1 MSEDE
6 QVEMSDP
13 IEHSIGGKGGHLL
26 RRTFHISMSILPWL
40 YYWEGQNITD
50 WIKELGGLDL
60 SREMLTSSM
69 VFAIILGESIRLKMG
84 VAVYGQRDYEA
95 DHISALAWGAFAVGM
110 VCLTVPE
117 AGLHGAALGA
127 PLILSLSLGD
137 PALGEM
143 RRSGMDEKNVMLFG
157 MLFLAIIWGAGAI
170 WLGTPW
176 WLIPLFA
183 PLGVLAEKPRL
194 RWIDD
199 NATMLLIPL
208 GLAIL
213 IGPWL

>member
-1 MSEDE
+1 MSGEE
-6 QVEMSDP
+6 AVELTDP
-13 IEHSIGGKGGHLL
+13 MELSVGGKGGHLL

-40 YYWEGQNITD
+40 YYWEGENITN
-50 WIKELGGLDL
+50 WFNSLSGLEMSKE
-60 SREMLTSSM
+60 MIASSM
-69 VFAIILGESIRLKMG
+69 VFALILGESIRLKMG
-84 VAVYGQRDYEA
+84 ITIYGQRDYEA
-95 DHISALAWGAFAVGM
+95 EQVSALAWGAFAVGM
-110 VCLTVPE
+110 VCLTCPE
-117 AGLHGAALGA
+117 TGLKGAALGA

-143 RRSGMDEKNVMLFG
+143 RRSGMDEKKVMLYG
-157 MLFLAIIWGAGAI
+157 TLFLALIWGAGAV
-170 WLGTPW
+170 WLETPW

>member
-1 MSEDE
+1 MTGDE
-6 QVEMSDP
+6 QIELSDP
-13 IEHSIGGKGGHLL
+13 LEHSIGGKGGHLL
-26 RRTFHISMSILPWL
+26 RRAFHISMSLRPWL
-40 YYWEGQNITD
+40 YYWGGQNMTN
-50 WIKELGGLDL
+50 WINELGGFNL
-60 SREMLTSSM
+60 SREMATSAI
-69 VFAIILGESIRLKMG
+69 VFALIIAETIRLKMG
-84 VAVYGQRDYEA
+84 VTVYGQRDYEA
-95 DHISALAWGAFAVGM
+95 NQISALAWGAFAVGM

-117 AGLHGAALGA
+117 IGLHGAALGA

-143 RRSGMDEKNVMLFG
+143 RRNGMDETKVMLYG
-157 MLFLAIIWGAGAI
+157 TLFLATIWCAGAM
-170 WLGTPW
+170 WLDTPW